1 MKQLIYLLLL
11 AISLSTAKAQNNHII
26 KDSLIAKFNRGD
38 LKGIYTMADTGFK
51 ESVTEEQLVGLLRGA
66 SGLGKILSSEFIGT
80 DTANVSSYRLVFP
93 KKSLL
98 LIIRAT
104 SAFTYNNFGLSFY
117 KLPVV
122 RTRQKFL
129 TDNAMKSHLDSVV
142 QDAVSLYMSNK
153 NVAGLSVG
161 VLQDGKMYKYN
172 FGEIKKESGQIP
184 TANTIYEIGSVTKTF
199 TGILLA
205 KAVIDGKVKLD
216 DDIRKYL
223 SGSYPNLA
231 FAGHPIQLVH
241 LSNHT
246 SRLPSHPKLPDTQE
260 DPFSPSVKFTDAMLT
275 NILHQVALDTLPGIK
290 REYSNFAVGLLGI
303 ILEKV
308 YGLEYEQLVK
318 KYILSPYGM
327 KQTRISLSKADF
339 KTFSQGYDLEGN
351 PASYWRNRLAE
362 AAGGIRSTTHDM
374 LLYIKAQMDT
384 QDTAAELSHTVTFG
398 DTQKGTGL
406 NWGISTTK
414 EGHLRWT
421 HDGGTD
427 GFTSLCIV
435 YPELNSGIILLTNN
449 GDHNDQSFYDIAR
462 KIYSSRLK

>member
-11 AISLSTAKAQNNHII
+11 AISLSIANAQTNHII

-38 LKGIYTMADTGFK
+38 LKGIYAMADAGFK
-51 ESVTEEQLVGLLRGA
+51 TGITEEQLVGLLQGA
-66 SGLGKILSSEFIGT
+66 SGLGKILSSEFMGT
-80 DTANVSSYRLVFP
+80 DADSVSSYRLIFP

-98 LIIRAT
+98 LNIRA
-104 SAFTYNNFGLSFY
+104 SSPFAYNNFGLSFY

-153 NVAGLSVG
+153 NVAGLSIG
-161 VLQDGKMYKYN
+161 VLKNGKMYKYN
-172 FGEIKKESGQIP
+172 FGETKKESGQMP

-205 KAVIDGKVKLD
+205 RAVVDGKVNLN

-223 SGSYPNLA
+223 SGNYPNLA
-231 FAGHPIQLVH
+231 FAEHPIQLVH

-246 SRLPSHPKLPDTQE
+246 SRLPSHPKIPDTTE
-260 DPFSPSVKFTDAMLT
+260 DPFSPAVKFTDSMLT
-275 NILHQVALDTLPGIK
+275 NILHQITIDTLPGIK
-290 REYSNFAVGLLGI
+290 REYSNFAVGLLGT

-308 YGLEYEQLVK
+308 YRLKYEQLVK

-327 KQTRISLSKADF
+327 KQTKISLSKADF
-339 KTFSQGYDLEGN
+339 KKFSQGYDLEGN
-351 PASYWRNRLAE
+351 LAPYWRNRLAE
-362 AAGGIRSTTHDM
+362 PAGGIRSTTHDM
-374 LLYIKAQMDT
+374 LLYIKEQMNIKDT
-384 QDTAAELSHTVTFG
+384 SAELSHKITFG

-462 KIYSSRLK
+462 KIYSSWLK